1 MNLSASPSWLSSRP
15 SSRSN
20 LSLRQT
26 GSKAPSF
33 FSKALRSVAISTI
46 SAVITLIL
54 FLTAP
59 LLAQTAPSTAPPK
72 GAIAPYDLRVEY
84 LTNPLGVDVAKPRF
98 FWKNRHSER
107 GQSQTAFELIVSSSP
122 SADTGDM
129 WESGK
134 ISSDSSIQIV
144 YGGKPLASNRTYYW
158 KVRIYDSEDKA
169 SPWSE
174 VARFDTGLLAPSD
187 WKGQWIG
194 SDGLL
199 RREFI
204 LPEEPRR
211 ARAYIAGLG
220 YYELRLNGRKV
231 GNHVLDPGWTN
242 YKKRVLYATYDVTRL
257 LRKGKNAIGVM
268 LGQGWYKSRALM
280 FELYVEDASGNVTEI
295 HSDSSWQTARGPIV
309 EDSIYH
315 GETYDARL
323 EQPGWDRPDFA
334 APAAATPA
342 GWHPASLVEGPGGV
356 LSSQMMPAIQVIE
369 TIVPLTMTNPAPGVY
384 VFDLGQ
390 NISGWA
396 QLRVNG
402 PAGTDIRLRFSE
414 LLYDN
419 GLINQENLRSAR
431 AEDHYILRGDGAT
444 EVWEPRFTYH
454 GFRYIEVT
462 GFPGTPRLDSIR
474 GRVVHTAVSPAGNFS
489 ASTQIL
495 NDIQHLIL
503 WGQKTNL
510 HSIPTDCCQRDER
523 MGWMGDAQVTAEE
536 AMMNFDMAAFYT
548 NFLRTIRDE
557 QAADG
562 SITDTVPHVW
572 GQRPADPAW
581 GTAYPL
587 IAWYMYQNYGDRRLI
602 EDYYDSLKKYVE
614 FLRGKAENGL
624 LKYSYYGDWV
634 AIDKC
639 PGSLVSTFY
648 YYYDTKIL
656 ADMARLINKT
666 ADAQAYDK
674 LAGEIKTAFNREFF
688 DPKTRHY
695 GPTQTANAL
704 PLFIGLATDKER
716 GPAWSELF
724 NDLVYEHNSHL
735 TTGII
740 GTKYILDVLTSTGNS
755 DLAYDILTKTDFP
768 SYGYML
774 KNGATTLWEIWQQ
787 REGPSM
793 NSHNHP
799 MFGSIG
805 AWFYRALAGI
815 NIAPDSE
822 AYKKLVI
829 KPQMVRDLTHASGS
843 LSTIN
848 GEVSCAWSKGDRHVK
863 LEAVIPVGSE
873 ALIYIPVF
881 KLRNLQLTE
890 GGTVVFADSQLKTS
904 LPGIKSIEAK
914 GGNLIIQ
921 VGSGRYAFKLTGE

>member
-1 MNLSASPSWLSSRP
+1 MNLSASPSWLYSRP

-26 GSKAPSF
+26 GSKAPGF

-54 FLTAP
+54 FLTTP
-59 LLAQTAPSTAPPK
+59 LLAQPAPQPTPVK
-72 GAIAPYDLRVEY
+72 GALPPYDLRVEY
-84 LTNPLGVDVAKPRF
+84 LANPLGVDVAKPRF

-122 SADTGDM
+122 SADTGDL

-134 ISSDSSIQIV
+134 MSGDSSIQIV

-158 KVRIYDSEDKA
+158 KLRIYDSEDKA

-174 VARFDTGLLAPSD
+174 VARFDTGLLSPSD

-199 RREFI
+199 RREFT

-211 ARAYIAGLG
+211 AQAYIAGLG
-220 YYELRLNGRKV
+220 YYELHLNGRRV

-268 LGQGWYKSRALM
+268 LGNGWYKSRALM

-295 HSDSSWQTARGPIV
+295 HSDTSWQTARGPIL

-334 APAAATPA
+334 ASA
-342 GWHPASLVEGPGGV
+342 GWHQASGVEAPGGV
-356 LSSQMMPAIQVIE
+356 LSSQMMPAIQVID
-369 TIVPLTMTNPAPGVY
+369 TILPLTMTNPAPGVY

-396 QLRVNG
+396 QLRVSG

-431 AEDHYILRGDGAT
+431 AEDHYILRGDGTT

-462 GFPGTPRLDSIR
+462 GFPGTPRLDSVR

-536 AMMNFDMAAFYT
+536 AIMNFDMAAFYT

-562 SITDTVPHVW
+562 SITDTVPHLW

-614 FLRGKAENGL
+614 FLRSKAENGL

-656 ADMARLINKT
+656 ADMARLINRQ
-666 ADAQAYDK
+666 AEAQAYDR
-674 LAGEIKTAFNREFF
+674 LAAEIKAAFNREFF
-688 DPKTRHY
+688 DQKTRHY

-716 GPAWSELF
+716 GSAWSELF
-724 NDLVYEHNSHL
+724 NDLVYEHDSHL

-755 DLAYDILTKTDFP
+755 DLAYDILTRTDFP
-768 SYGYML
+768 SYGYMI
-774 KNGATTLWEIWQQ
+774 KNGATTLWEIWQK

-799 MFGSIG
+799 MLGSIG

-815 NIAPDSE
+815 NIAPDSVG
-822 AYKKLVI
+822 YKKLVI

-848 GEVSCAWSKGDRHVK
+848 GEVGCAWSKGDRHVK

-890 GGTVVFADSQLKTS
+890 GGTVVFADNQLKTS

-921 VGSGRYAFKLTGE
+921 VGSGRYSFKLTGE

>member
-1 MNLSASPSWLSSRP
+1 MNYSASPSWLSSRP

-20 LSLRQT
+20 LSLRQN
-26 GSKAPSF
+26 GSKAPGF

-59 LLAQTAPSTAPPK
+59 LLAQTAPSAASLK

-84 LTNPLGVDVAKPRF
+84 LTNPLGVDTAEPRF

-122 SADTGDM
+122 SADTGDL

-134 ISSDSSIQIV
+134 TSGDSSIQIV

-158 KVRIYDSEDKA
+158 KVRVYDSEDKA

-194 SDGLL
+194 GENLL

-220 YYELRLNGRKV
+220 YYELHLNGRKV

-242 YKKRVLYATYDVTRL
+242 YKKRVLYVTYDVTRL

-334 APAAATPA
+334 APTSWHQASAAEAPT
-342 GWHPASLVEGPGGV
+342 GV

-431 AEDHYILRGDGAT
+431 AEDRYILRGDGAT

-462 GFPGTPRLDSIR
+462 GFPGTPKLDSVR

-634 AIDKC
+634 AIEKC

-648 YYYDTKIL
+648 YYYDTKVL

-674 LAGEIKTAFNREFF
+674 LAGDIKAAFNREFF

-724 NDLVYEHNSHL
+724 NDLVYEHDSHL

-768 SYGYML
+768 SYGYMI

-914 GGNLIIQ
+914 GGNLIIR
-921 VGSGRYAFKLTGE
+921 VGSGRYAFQLIGE

>member
-1 MNLSASPSWLSSRP
+1 MNYSASPSWLSSRP

-98 FWKNRHSER
+98 FWKNRHSDR

-914 GGNLIIQ
+914 GGNLIIR
-921 VGSGRYAFKLTGE
+921 VGSGRYTFKLTGE

>member
-1 MNLSASPSWLSSRP
+1 
-15 SSRSN
+15 
-20 LSLRQT
+20 
-26 GSKAPSF
+26 
-33 FSKALRSVAISTI
+33 
-46 SAVITLIL
+46 
-54 FLTAP
+54 
-59 LLAQTAPSTAPPK
+59 
-72 GAIAPYDLRVEY
+72 
-84 LTNPLGVDVAKPRF
+84 
-98 FWKNRHSER
+98 
-107 GQSQTAFELIVSSSP
+107 
-122 SADTGDM
+122 
-129 WESGK
+129 
-134 ISSDSSIQIV
+134 
-144 YGGKPLASNRTYYW
+144 
-158 KVRIYDSEDKA
+158 
-169 SPWSE
+169 
-174 VARFDTGLLAPSD
+174 
-187 WKGQWIG
+187 
-194 SDGLL
+194 
-199 RREFI
+199 
-204 LPEEPRR
+204 
-211 ARAYIAGLG
+211 
-220 YYELRLNGRKV
+220 
-231 GNHVLDPGWTN
+231 
-242 YKKRVLYATYDVTRL
+242 
-257 LRKGKNAIGVM
+257 
-268 LGQGWYKSRALM
+268 
-280 FELYVEDASGNVTEI
+280 
-295 HSDSSWQTARGPIV
+295 
-309 EDSIYH
+309 
-315 GETYDARL
+315 
-323 EQPGWDRPDFA
+323 
-334 APAAATPA
+334 
-342 GWHPASLVEGPGGV
+342 
-356 LSSQMMPAIQVIE
+356 
-369 TIVPLTMTNPAPGVY
+369 
-384 VFDLGQ
+384 
-390 NISGWA
+390 
-396 QLRVNG
+396 
-402 PAGTDIRLRFSE
+402 
-414 LLYDN
+414 
-419 GLINQENLRSAR
+419 
-431 AEDHYILRGDGAT
+431 
-444 EVWEPRFTYH
+444 
-454 GFRYIEVT
+454 
-462 GFPGTPRLDSIR
+462 
-474 GRVVHTAVSPAGNFS
+474 VHTAVSPAGNFS

-536 AMMNFDMAAFYT
+536 AIMNFDMAAFYT

-562 SITDTVPHVW
+562 SITDTVPHLW

-614 FLRGKAENGL
+614 FLRSKAENGL

-656 ADMARLINKT
+656 ADMARLINRQ
-666 ADAQAYDK
+666 AEAQAYDR
-674 LAGEIKTAFNREFF
+674 LAAEIKAAFNREFF
-688 DPKTRHY
+688 DQKTRHY

-716 GPAWSELF
+716 GSAWSELF
-724 NDLVYEHNSHL
+724 NDLVYEHDSHL

-755 DLAYDILTKTDFP
+755 DLAYDILTRTDFP
-768 SYGYML
+768 SYGYMI
-774 KNGATTLWEIWQQ
+774 KNGATTLWEIWQK

-799 MFGSIG
+799 MLGSIG

-815 NIAPDSE
+815 NIAPDSVG
-822 AYKKLVI
+822 YKKLVI

-848 GEVSCAWSKGDRHVK
+848 GEVGCAWSKGDRHVK

-890 GGTVVFADSQLKTS
+890 GGTVVFADNQLKTS

-921 VGSGRYAFKLTGE
+921 VGSGRYSFKLTGE